1 MGTAATA
8 PAPLPTDPSISD
20 TTVSDVR
27 VTMTAVQH
35 TLIWIVSPAAGPKS
49 PMPPDRVW
57 RAVGRRLAAETVRS
71 LEGLIAWLAV
81 AGISALARRAW
92 RPALPAP
99 APGLSARTRRELHWG
114 HGDGSCCAACPSCP
128 SFPAR
133 TQSARLPQGGKSHQ
147 RLSAGV
153 PVLHSPAHDLR
164 HHSNVDRQPG
174 GRHG

>member
-1 MGTAATA
+1 MQDTPVCARRDRNGVRRNC
-8 PAPLPTDPSISD
+8 PRPLPTDPSISD

-35 TLIWIVSPAAGPKS
+35 TQIWIVSPAAGPKS

-99 APGLSARTRRELHWG
+99 ASGCPLGCRRRGGPASVRSVQGYLVC
-114 HGDGSCCAACPSCP
+114 SLNRCPS
-128 SFPAR
+128 
-133 TQSARLPQGGKSHQ
+133 G
-147 RLSAGV
+147 
-153 PVLHSPAHDLR
+153 
-164 HHSNVDRQPG
+164 
-174 GRHG
+174 